1 MVKKTKRQT
10 FNFPEVAG
18 WVPYQAFSSK
28 KEILKETEPNA
39 YVEVPKDWKEPEF
52 KPEDNVHGRLFAL
65 SSYVTLFPKY
75 REKYI
80 KEIWPA
86 LKKVLLEYHIRAEVD
101 LAESS
106 MEVRTTPKT
115 YDPFI
120 ILKARDVIRLLA
132 RSVPFEQAIRV
143 LQDDMFAD
151 IIEINLANRERFL
164 KRRNRLIGYEGETL
178 KALELSTNCY
188 IVIQGKT
195 VSVIGHYEDLKQRI
209 GLQLK
214 CDVTNLT
221 DLLPSGQDFRW
232 YVQVRCSNCGH
243 ESPDL
248 VYICPGERVA
258 LKDSRG
264 DANLTIRCKFCN
276 RVRKVVTGCIYDNIH
291 PAYSIKRLLIIK
303 KLKADPTK
311 ATVSWDRFLPKLT
324 KKVLSRRRKPH
335 KVRKKKEYTPFPPAP
350 TPSKIDIELEKGT
363 YFLAEAERKRIK
375 TAAKISQSNKVSKE
389 RQAKKRAAAFVP
401 PQGTKRSKQEPA

>member
-1 MVKKTKRQT
+1 MGALPSVFIEKLSYSISYCTLIS
-10 FNFPEVAG
+10 EEEII
-18 WVPYQAFSSK
+18 
-28 KEILKETEPNA
+28 KEDEPST

-52 KPEDNVHGRLFAL
+52 RPEDNVHGRLFAL

-195 VSVIGHYEDLKQRI
+195 VSVIGHYEDLKQ
-209 GLQLK
+209 
-214 CDVTNLT
+214 
-221 DLLPSGQDFRW
+221 
-232 YVQVRCSNCGH
+232 
-243 ESPDL
+243 
-248 VYICPGERVA
+248 
-258 LKDSRG
+258 
-264 DANLTIRCKFCN
+264 
-276 RVRKVVTGCIYDNIH
+276 VRKIVTGCIYDNIH

-311 ATVSWDRFLPKLT
+311 ANISWDRFLPKLT

-401 PQGTKRSKQEPA
+401 PQETKRSKQEPTRTP

>member
-10 FNFPEVAG
+10 LNFPEVAG

-28 KEILKETEPNA
+28 KEVLKEDEPST

-151 IIEINLANRERFL
+151 IIEINLANRE
-164 KRRNRLIGYEGETL
+164 TL

-195 VSVIGHYEDLKQRI
+195 VSVIGHYEDLKQ
-209 GLQLK
+209 
-214 CDVTNLT
+214 
-221 DLLPSGQDFRW
+221 
-232 YVQVRCSNCGH
+232 
-243 ESPDL
+243 
-248 VYICPGERVA
+248 
-258 LKDSRG
+258 
-264 DANLTIRCKFCN
+264 
-276 RVRKVVTGCIYDNIH
+276 VRKIVTGCIYDNIH
-291 PAYSIKRLLIIK
+291 PAYSIKRLLIMK

-311 ATVSWDRFLPKLT
+311 ANISWDRFLPKLT

-335 KVRKKKEYTPFPPAP
+335 KIRKKKEYTPFPPAP

-401 PQGTKRSKQEPA
+401 PQETKRSKLEPT

>member
-10 FNFPEVAG
+10 FNFPDVAG

-28 KEILKETEPNA
+28 KEEILKETEPNT

-86 LKKVLLEYHIRAEVD
+86 LKKVLLEYDVGIVGLIVPVSLCTSYRSVVCSVVNLVIISPHLFGWMFSGSLIASPYPMKHIRAEVD

-195 VSVIGHYEDLKQRI
+195 VSVIGHYEDLKQ
-209 GLQLK
+209 
-214 CDVTNLT
+214 
-221 DLLPSGQDFRW
+221 
-232 YVQVRCSNCGH
+232 VRTC
-243 ESPDL
+243 
-248 VYICPGERVA
+248 
-258 LKDSRG
+258 
-264 DANLTIRCKFCN
+264 
-276 RVRKVVTGCIYDNIH
+276 
-291 PAYSIKRLLIIK
+291 
-303 KLKADPTK
+303 
-311 ATVSWDRFLPKLT
+311 
-324 KKVLSRRRKPH
+324 
-335 KVRKKKEYTPFPPAP
+335 
-350 TPSKIDIELEKGT
+350 
-363 YFLAEAERKRIK
+363 
-375 TAAKISQSNKVSKE
+375 
-389 RQAKKRAAAFVP
+389 
-401 PQGTKRSKQEPA
+401 